1 MTQLKYIKGD
11 ATQPVGPGPK
21 VICHCCN
28 DIGGWGSGFVL
39 ALNARWPEPQRAY
52 RKWFAERDGFR
63 LGAARMVAVEPDLWV
78 ANIIGQHRT
87 IQAGEATPIRYDAL
101 EGGFKVVRDFCLEN
115 QATVHMPR
123 LGAGLARGDW
133 RRIEEIVKRIF
144 IIEGEIDA
152 TVYDLS

>member
-1 MTQLKYIKGD
+1 
-11 ATQPVGPGPK
+11 
-21 VICHCCN
+21 
-28 DIGGWGSGFVL
+28 
-39 ALNARWPEPQRAY
+39 
-52 RKWFAERDGFR
+52 
-63 LGAARMVAVEPDLWV
+63 MVAVEPDLWV